1 MKRPA
6 RLHARSGLAMIAVLL
21 VLMALFVLCAPFLIT
36 VRNADQASAGSAD
49 RATLRVTLDAG
60 GRHAEAGLGGSHP
73 ALDPTPFHDDL
84 EELRVAADFPADFL
98 APDDPSGPMWD
109 VEARDVAG
117 KIDLASASPH
127 VLANLIGGAA
137 RLTRLMKAE
146 EAELELSD
154 PDGFL
159 EEGAVY
165 VERELVAYT
174 RRDGAKLVGLTRGLL
189 SEAGEAGATS
199 CGPQPAAPHDVGA
212 YAIDQRAWAL
222 CEWRLTADGVR
233 AYEGIEDLRRAKDSM
248 LGPGLG
254 REAYLAL
261 ERSASAHGHVRAG
274 AQWQRPVRM
283 LGSVGGAPQY
293 GCELVL
299 DDVRWFNAGT
309 TVRISDG
316 TNSEYALVRAVED
329 GKVILARA
337 LEHPYTAGE
346 TLVSPLARTPVN
358 VNTATPEVL
367 RALWTNLKLRG
378 RTARLT
384 AGEAQE
390 LVDLVLASRPFTG
403 LEDFLRRVVLPA
415 GGLDTL
421 PADAP
426 VKPEALAKLEREATT
441 GNDGKKVVLGFLD
454 KEDALA
460 VYKCALNANDNELE
474 FATMPLAFT
483 SRDVYELSTRAAVH
497 APSGVERTR
506 GVRETV
512 EMIVPQ
518 RELLTLWT
526 RQEEFDE
533 APRLDTAAAGWLTG
547 PVPTSRFDP
556 RYGVVHGTRW
566 PSRAHAHLGPDDT
579 QTWGGEPLEE
589 TGDPH
594 AFAAREDDAG
604 WAQLAPMREE
614 AEARRATFG
623 LHFDDETRRLE
634 GRFLPDGSLDFD
646 PARARWL
653 GQEDL
658 LRGLSF
664 SMWIQPQGLEEGTRL
679 FDLAGEVEDLDRVSL
694 VVEEGELVLRVLDGA
709 GDHPDTTFVE
719 RSELRFPL
727 AGNGPGLPNDTWS
740 HVQLGVDGSRPDQLT
755 LLVDGRRAPITP
767 GLTRLTAALSDEAD
781 EIFVESTEGFPDRC
795 VLRIGDE
802 LIEAVK
808 KGETSFDARF
818 SAVGENA
825 GFGGR
830 FAREEY
836 SGYEGAPEIN
846 EGLYK
851 NGRHPSGTSVQLYG
865 YSLPL
870 FDNVPNAAGQLRDA
884 LGPFAVA
891 RVEGIVHDGSEKR
904 GVQMPPVQYQSAAF
918 PTPITI
924 GYGIDGS
931 GRGLDGLLLQPAD
944 PNRSL
949 EDTMSAFQA
958 SGGYAALLQIIYT
971 NDGGGAGGDL
981 ALDSY
986 GVRLGGVEVVRYRGY
1001 SGGTL
1006 QITERGDQV
1015 RLRNLSADG
1024 VDPSVK
1030 GRGAFIVNYDAAFL
1044 DDEWTSRTTQ
1054 LSAQTFVIPISVAVG
1069 ASSTGFGFD
1078 PGAPG
1083 RSAFAQ
1089 ITRLGGES
1097 HLTEWVRYDEISP
1110 DGQLVRDSSS
1120 ALMDA
1125 LFGAT
1130 AGRRD
1135 EPPDRPTGGGGGGG
1149 TGGPGQ
1155 PGGGGGGGPASP
1167 GGGAARMEFAPVAV
1181 ASARPRTQARSA
1193 YWDYVI
1199 GQREDED
1206 FLVAL
1211 AVNSNFQFRG
1221 VLGTFAHE
1229 HPQGVQVLP
1238 VFKAYELDETA
1249 GWPGRF
1255 DAVTFL
1261 SQEPTDVGFPG
1272 VVQHAHRPRERT
1284 VWAWQDGGELTPVAS
1299 GEPVAVGQ
1307 GGFDI
1312 SLTHL
1317 ALQGPLAVP
1326 FAATRIGNVQSP
1338 IDSRLLARIALFPSG
1353 ELPRVVSAGRIG
1365 GDARVEGGVPSAL
1378 VDEALFFPTF
1388 VEGPA
1393 ALPAQ
1398 FVLAQ
1403 DLEASAGSAVAALN
1417 TVRTT
1422 LGDFVDPSYGALLS
1436 ALPAHGGLLRIG
1448 DEVLAYEGYDLSTFT
1463 LSLAPAGRGLL
1474 GTEPGAHRVG
1484 EALTFLGALPC
1495 AILAANVSA
1504 DDALLPLLEVPPGFP
1519 SQGLVRI
1526 EDELVHYTRVESGI
1540 LVMPRASTEPGR
1552 MDEKGVGLFRGRFGT
1567 RRAAHGVGTPV
1578 VLHPFRY
1585 WDRWSELAD
1594 APEMTWYQLALDQPD
1609 AYWRR
1614 SFWRQSAS
1622 GHAGPELLVL
1632 ERTEPATPWDAP
1644 PDELDPRTRR
1654 PNGLRLLSP
1663 DKLAGEGHPLGVQA
1677 DRVEWRIFVRHQAGS
1692 FDPLTGA
1699 AHGWKTT
1706 PKLELFGVEYFG
1718 PSRTFARSER

>member
-1 MKRPA
+1 MRSL
-6 RLHARSGLAMIAVLL
+6 RSFHARTGLAMIAVLL

-36 VRNADQASAGSAD
+36 VRNADQSSAGLAD

-60 GRHAEAGLGGSHP
+60 GRHAEAKLAASHP
-73 ALDPTPFHDDL
+73 ALDSTPFHDDA
-84 EELRVAADFPADFL
+84 EELHVAADFPEGFL
-98 APDDPSGPMWD
+98 TPDDPSGPMWE

-165 VERELVAYT
+165 VEQELLAYT

-189 SEAGEAGATS
+189 SETGEAGTTS
-199 CGPQPAAPHDVGA
+199 CGPQPAAPHDIGA
-212 YAIDQRAWAL
+212 YVIDQRAWAL

-233 AYEGIEDLRRAKDSM
+233 AYEGIEDLRQAKERM

-261 ERSASAHGHVRAG
+261 ERTASAHARVRAG
-274 AQWQRPVRM
+274 ARWQRAVRM

-316 TNSEYALVRAVED
+316 TNTEYALVRAVE
-329 GKVILARA
+329 GAKVILARPLA
-337 LEHPYTAGE
+337 NAYTAGE

-358 VNTATPEVL
+358 VNTASAEVL
-367 RALWTNLKLRG
+367 TALWTNLKLRG

-384 AGEAQE
+384 AGEAKE
-390 LVDLVLASRPFTG
+390 LVELVLASRPFTG
-403 LEDFLRRVVLPA
+403 FEDFLRRVVLPA
-415 GGLDTL
+415 GGLETL

-426 VKPEALAKLEREATT
+426 VKPESLAKLEREATT
-441 GNDGKKVVLGFLD
+441 GADGKKVVLGFLD
-454 KEDALA
+454 KEDAIA

-474 FATMPLAFT
+474 FATMPLCFT

-497 APSGVERTR
+497 AQSGVERTR

-512 EMIVPQ
+512 EMLVPQ

-526 RQEEFDE
+526 RQEEFDD
-533 APRLDTAAAGWLTG
+533 APRLDTGSAGWLTG

-556 RYGVVHGTRW
+556 RYGVVHATRW
-566 PSRAHAHLGPDDT
+566 PSRAHAHLGPEDT
-579 QTWGGEPLEE
+579 QSWGGEPLEE
-589 TGDPH
+589 VGDPH
-594 AFAAREDDAG
+594 AFASREDDAG

-634 GRFLPDGSLDFD
+634 GRFLPDGSIDFE

-658 LRGLSF
+658 LRGLSL
-664 SMWIQPQGLEEGTRL
+664 SMWVQPQGLEDGARL
-679 FDLAGEVEDLDRVSL
+679 FDLAGSVDDLDRVSL
-694 VVEEGELVLRVLDGA
+694 VVEEGELVLRVLDGS
-709 GDHPDTTFVE
+709 GDHPDTSFEE
-719 RSELRFPL
+719 RSEVRFPL
-727 AGNGPGLPNDTWS
+727 AGTGPGLPNDTWS
-740 HVQLGVDGSRPDQLT
+740 HVQFGVDGSRPDQLT
-755 LLVDGRRAPITP
+755 LLVDGRHAPVTP
-767 GLTRLTAALSDEAD
+767 GLTRLTAALNDESDE
-781 EIFVESTEGFPDRC
+781 IRVESTEGFPDRC

-802 LIEAVK
+802 LIEAIK
-808 KGETSFDARF
+808 EGETSFEARF
-818 SAVGENA
+818 NAVGESA

-836 SGYEGAPEIN
+836 SGVEGAEIN

-851 NGRHPSGTSVQLYG
+851 DGGHPVGTSVQLYG

-870 FDNVPNAAGQLRDA
+870 FDNVPNATGQLRDS

-891 RVEGIVHDGSEKR
+891 RVDGIVLNGSEKR
-904 GVQMPPVQYQSAAF
+904 GAQMPPVQYQSAEF

-931 GRGLDGLLLQPAD
+931 GQGLDGVVLQPAD

-949 EDTMSAFQA
+949 EETMSAFQA
-958 SGGYAALLQIIYT
+958 SGGYAALLQVIYT
-971 NDGGGAGGDL
+971 SGGAEGEL
-981 ALDSY
+981 ATDTY
-986 GVRLGGVEVVRYRGY
+986 GVRIGGVEVVRYRGY

-1006 QITERGDQV
+1006 QISERGDQV
-1015 RLRNLSADG
+1015 RLRNLTGEG
-1024 VDPSVK
+1024 VDPSVQ
-1030 GRGAFIVNYDAAFL
+1030 GRGAFLVSYDGPFL
-1044 DDEWTSRTTQ
+1044 DDEWTARTTQ
-1054 LSAQTFVIPISVAVG
+1054 LSAQVFVIPISVAVG
-1069 ASSTGFGFD
+1069 ATSTSFGFD

-1110 DGQLVRDSSS
+1110 DGQLVRDTSS

-1130 AGRRD
+1130 GGRRE
-1135 EPPDRPTGGGGGGG
+1135 EPPDRPTGGGTGGGG
-1149 TGGPGQ
+1149 TGGPGR
-1155 PGGGGGGGPASP
+1155 PGGGGGGGGPAGP
-1167 GGGAARMEFAPVAV
+1167 GGGGASRLLAPSTASAARPQG
-1181 ASARPRTQARSA
+1181 QARSA

-1199 GQREDED
+1199 GQREDTD

-1211 AVNSNFQFRG
+1211 AVSSNFQFRG

-1229 HPQGVQVLP
+1229 HPQGTEVLP

-1261 SQEPTDVGFPG
+1261 SQQPTEPGFPG
-1272 VVQHAHRPRERT
+1272 VVQHAHRPREHT
-1284 VWAWQDGGELTPVAS
+1284 VWAWQDGDELTPVAS
-1299 GEPVAVGQ
+1299 GEPVVVPQ
-1307 GGFDI
+1307 SGFDVT
-1312 SLTHL
+1312 LTHL
-1317 ALQGPLAVP
+1317 ALQGALAVP
-1326 FAATRIGNVQSP
+1326 FAATRVGSVQSP
-1338 IDSRLLARIALFPSG
+1338 IDSRLLARIALHPSG

-1365 GDARVEGGVPSAL
+1365 GDARVDGGVPSAM

-1388 VEGPA
+1388 IEGPA
-1393 ALPAQ
+1393 ALPVQ
-1398 FVLAQ
+1398 FVLDQ
-1403 DLEASAGSAVAALN
+1403 PLEASGSTATAAVN

-1422 LGDFVDPSYGALLS
+1422 LGDFVDPSYGGLFA
-1436 ALPAHGGLLRIG
+1436 AMPANGGLVRIG
-1448 DEVLAYEGYDLSTFT
+1448 DEILAYESRDETTFT
-1463 LSLAPAGRGLL
+1463 LALSASGRGLL
-1474 GTEPGAHRVG
+1474 GTQPGAHRTG
-1484 EALTFLGALPC
+1484 EGVTFLGALPC
-1495 AILAANVSA
+1495 AILAANVGA
-1504 DDALLPLLEVPPGFP
+1504 DDALLPLLELPPGFP
-1519 SQGLVRI
+1519 SQGTVRI
-1526 EDELVHYTRVESGI
+1526 EDELVHYTRIESGI
-1540 LVMPRASTEPGR
+1540 LIMPRASTEPGR
-1552 MDEKGVGLFRGRFGT
+1552 MDEKGPGLFRGRYGS
-1567 RRAAHGVGTPV
+1567 RRSAHGVGTPV

-1585 WDRWSELAD
+1585 WDRWSDLAD
-1594 APEMTWYQLALDQPD
+1594 APEMAWYELSLDQPD
-1609 AYWRR
+1609 AFWRR
-1614 SFWRQSAS
+1614 AFWRQSAS
-1622 GHAGPELLVL
+1622 GHAGPELIVL
-1632 ERTEPATPWDAP
+1632 ERTEPSTPWDAP
-1644 PDELDPRTRR
+1644 PDELDSETRR

-1663 DKLAGEGHPLGVQA
+1663 DKLSSEGHPIGRQA

-1718 PSRTFARSER
+1718 PSRTYARSER